1 MLPTTRESTLAEHL
15 KLVEMI
21 NRLTSPLL
29 DLARDIKGGDTE
41 YYEDAI
47 FLNRLRFQATSLGD
61 LVHDIL
67 NGRYRE
73 AYNNIRMIFEFYLLF
88 ELLSTGTKYT
98 MRYQIR
104 RSHGDATLDE
114 AKRLFIESV
123 NQARQTSRGDIIGIH
138 SQTKDTV
145 TLLRKGIEVVD
156 SDGIPTGDLVP
167 WFQSAWENYRP
178 NHHIHLGKLS
188 TARFLTQDWRP
199 FRNSRGRQDDAAQRN
214 LFRRIFTF
222 DGIIENLRLNGRLN
236 KKTATRVVVHY
247 NFLSGYTHST
257 HEAVAS
263 LRQSSWNNQVYDHY
277 HSELCLLY
285 LAHLLQMHLE
295 LALRYLRY

>member
-21 NRLTSPLL
+21 NRLTSALL

-104 RSHGDATLDE
+104 RSNGDATLNE
-114 AKRLFIESV
+114 PAVGTLSVSIAKRKIRSLYCKR
-123 NQARQTSRGDIIGIH
+123 A
-138 SQTKDTV
+138 
-145 TLLRKGIEVVD
+145 LR
-156 SDGIPTGDLVP
+156 SWIPTEFQLEI
-167 WFQSAWENYRP
+167 WFPGSSQR
-178 NHHIHLGKLS
+178 GK
-188 TARFLTQDWRP
+188 
-199 FRNSRGRQDDAAQRN
+199 
-214 LFRRIFTF
+214 
-222 DGIIENLRLNGRLN
+222 IIDPIII
-236 KKTATRVVVHY
+236 
-247 NFLSGYTHST
+247 SI
-257 HEAVAS
+257 
-263 LRQSSWNNQVYDHY
+263 
-277 HSELCLLY
+277 
-285 LAHLLQMHLE
+285 
-295 LALRYLRY
+295 